1 MEKSIQSLFIM
12 IITAGFFLLSPACSS
27 TTPSS
32 QPASGLSYKPT
43 TPKVFDHSH
52 SNFDFL
58 LKKYVCN
65 GWVDYKGILSEKT
78 VFYEY
83 IDTIG
88 NVEASVLTSWTREQK
103 LAFWINAYNAF
114 TIQAVIERY
123 PIKERSLIGL
133 FYPQNS
139 ILQISGIWS
148 RLKFKAGRQN
158 LTLGYIEHDIL
169 RKSFHEPRI
178 HFAIACASRSC
189 PDLRAEAYRTDI
201 LEMQFNDQTFQFINN
216 PTKGTFW
223 DTANKRLYISK
234 IFKWFKEDFE
244 KKSGIPYSSTT
255 SPTINNPLIRFI
267 SPYILDEDV
276 KDSIADNQNI
286 KVSYLPYD
294 WQLND
299 KAEKPCTVTQK
310 KIDIDE

>member
-1 MEKSIQSLFIM
+1 M
-12 IITAGFFLLSPACSS
+12 
-27 TTPSS
+27 
-32 QPASGLSYKPT
+32 
-43 TPKVFDHSH
+43 FDHSH
-52 SNFDFL
+52 SKFDFL

-65 GWVDYKGILSEKT
+65 GRVDYKGILSEKA

-103 LAFWINAYNAF
+103 LAFWINVYNAF
-114 TIQAVIERY
+114 TIQAIIERY

-133 FYPQNS
+133 FYPRNS

-148 RLKFKAGRQN
+148 RLKFKAGGQN
-158 LTLGYIEHDIL
+158 LTLEYIEHDIL

-189 PDLRAEAYRTDI
+189 PDLRAEAYRTDT

-216 PTKGTFW
+216 PTKGTRW
-223 DTANKRLYISK
+223 EAGNKRLYISK
-234 IFKWFKEDFE
+234 IFKWFKEDF
-244 KKSGIPYSSTT
+244 KKTSIIPYSSTA
-255 SPTINNPLIRFI
+255 SPTLKKPVIHFI
-267 SPYILDEDV
+267 IPYILDEDV
-276 KDSIADNQNI
+276 KDSIADNQNF

-299 KAEKPCTVTQK
+299 KDEKPSTVTQK
-310 KIDIDE
+310 KLDIEK